1 MLDILEFIAVVA
13 AGTYGILHA
22 RAKRMDLIGVFTI
35 AFLTALGGGTLRD
48 LILDRDPIFWV
59 RHQEYAISVFVM
71 VILATFIKTFPPKL
85 ERALYIPDAVG
96 LALFTILGADYALQ
110 AGAPLFAAAI
120 IGVVNGAFGGVIADI
135 MCDEIPSLF
144 VGGPL
149 YATCA
154 FLGAWIYFG
163 FLQLLPDSNVPY
175 FAALSFII
183 ILRLAAVHWGI
194 RLKGFDALT

>member
-13 AGTYGILHA
+13 AGIYGILHA
-22 RAKRMDLIGVFTI
+22 RAKRMDLIGVFTV

-48 LILDRDPIFWV
+48 LILDRDPIFWI
-59 RHQEYAISVFVM
+59 RHQEYAIAVFVM
-71 VILATFIKTFPPKL
+71 VLLASFFKQFPPKL

-110 AGAPLFAAAI
+110 ADVPLFAAAI

-135 MCDEIPSLF
+135 MCDKIPSLF

-154 FLGAWIYFG
+154 FLGAWIFFG
-163 FLQLLPDSNVPY
+163 LLHLLP
-175 FAALSFII
+175 
-183 ILRLAAVHWGI
+183 G
-194 RLKGFDALT
+194 

>member
-35 AFLTALGGGTLRD
+35 AFLTVLSGGTLRD

-59 RHQEYAISVFVM
+59 QHQEYAITVFVM
-71 VILATFIKTFPPKL
+71 VLLASFIKKFPPKL
-85 ERALYIPDAVG
+85 ERALYIHDAVG

-110 AGAPLFAAAI
+110 AGAPLFAADI
-120 IGVVNGAFGGVIADI
+120 ISVVNGAFGGVIADI
-135 MCDEIPSLF
+135 MRAEIPNLF

-154 FLGAWIYFG
+154 FLGVWIYFG
-163 FLQLLPDSNVPY
+163 LLQLLADSNVPY
-175 FAALSFII
+175 FAALIFII
-183 ILRLAAVHWGI
+183 VLRLSAVRWGI
-194 RLKGFDALT
+194 RLKGFDSLT